1 MRKFYTAI
9 VNHRKTV
16 ISFFVIM
23 AIIGVF
29 LFTQV
34 GVDYDINDYLP
45 EDSISTIAIDLMQEE
60 FEGGIP
66 NARVMIKDVT
76 IPEALEYKN
85 KLLEIEGVDE
95 VTWLDDSIDMA
106 VPLSTIDQNTVETY
120 YKNNTALYNVTLDEK
135 KRVEATEEIRN
146 LIGEENALVG
156 NAICAADATTKT
168 LAEVPIIIAGA
179 IAFVIFVLVLTT
191 NTWLDPVIVMVSLGI
206 AIAINAGTNIIF
218 GTISFVTNAS
228 GNILQLAVSL
238 DYSVFLLHR
247 YRECKALTD
256 DPKEA
261 MVDALCKSTTSIL
274 SSGLT
279 TVIGFLALCIMRF
292 LLGPDMGY
300 ALAKGVA
307 FSLITVFLFT
317 PCFILSMQKFIDKCE
332 HRSFMPDFHGFGKF
346 ISKVMVPLAIVFIVC
361 IAPSYLASNANSY
374 IYGSGHLFGDDSRIT
389 IDTKSVEDVFGQR
402 DTYVLMVPN
411 RSTAT
416 EKELSDKIHELKQV
430 TDIISFVDN
439 AGAEIPKE
447 YLDDETLKLLD
458 SGKYSRMVISV
469 KADYEGDEAFA
480 LIEEIRNLSEKYY
493 PGEWY
498 LAGQGV
504 STYDLKLTVVADMV
518 KVNLVAILAVFLV
531 MVILQRDLILPV
543 LLVLSIETATW
554 INLSIPYF
562 TDQSVYY
569 IAYLII
575 SSIQLGATVDY
586 AILMSDRYKEMREK
600 YNKKDATVET
610 ISSVA
615 VSILTSASVLIVIG
629 FLMGFISSNQLLAQ
643 LGKFIGFGGT
653 CSLFIVIFIV
663 PGLLYIFDRLFIK
676 KPLKERLKDKKEK
689 LDAFK
694 NNRKNAKEESV
705 NG

>member
-1 MRKFYTAI
+1 MRKFYTFI
-9 VNHRKTV
+9 VNHRKTIISIFV
-16 ISFFVIM
+16 IS

-45 EDSISTIAIDLMQEE
+45 EDSISTVAIDLMKEE

-66 NARVMIKDVT
+66 NARVMIKDVS
-76 IPEALEYKN
+76 IPNALEYKN
-85 KLLEIEGVDE
+85 KLLAIDGVDE
-95 VTWLDDSIDMA
+95 VTWLDDSIDMT
-106 VPLSTIDQNTVETY
+106 VPLSTVDQNTIETY
-120 YKNNTALYNVTLDEK
+120 YKNDTALYNVTLNDK
-135 KRVEATEEIRN
+135 KRVEATEEIRE

-156 NAICAADATTKT
+156 NAVCAADATTKT
-168 LAEVPIIIAGA
+168 LAEVPIIIGGA
-179 IAFVIFVLVLTT
+179 IAFVIVVLILTT
-191 NTWLDPVIVMVSLGI
+191 NTWVDPIIVMVSLGI

-247 YRECKALTD
+247 YRECKSLTD
-256 DPKEA
+256 DHKEA
-261 MVDALCKSTTSIL
+261 MIDALCKSTSSIL

-317 PCFILSMQKFIDKCE
+317 PCFILSIQKLVDKSE
-332 HRSFMPDFHGFGKF
+332 HRPFMPDFHGFGKF
-346 ISKVMVPLAIVFIVC
+346 ISKIMVPLAIIFIIC

-389 IDTKSVEDVFGQR
+389 IDTKAVEDVFGQR

-411 RSTAT
+411 TSTAT
-416 EKELSDKIHELKQV
+416 EKELSDRLHELKEV
-430 TDIISFVDN
+430 TDVISFVDN

-447 YLDDETLKLLD
+447 YLDEGTLKLLD

-469 KADYEGDEAFA
+469 KADYEGEKAFN
-480 LIEEIRNLSEKYY
+480 LIEEIRNISEKYY

-504 STYDLKLTVVADMV
+504 STYDLKLTVVDDMV
-518 KVNLVAILAVFLV
+518 KVNIVAILAVFLV
-531 MVILQRDLILPV
+531 MVVLQRDLILPI

-586 AILMSDRYKEMREK
+586 AILMSDRYKECREK
-600 YNKKDATVET
+600 YNKKEAIIET
-610 ISSVA
+610 IASVA
-615 VSILTSASVLIVIG
+615 VSILTSASVLIIVG

-653 CSLFIVIFIV
+653 CSLFIVVFIV
-663 PGLLYIFDRLFIK
+663 PGLLYMFDKLFIK
-676 KPLKERLKDKKEK
+676 KSLKERIKDRKEK
-689 LDAFK
+689 ITKLK
-694 NNRKNAKEESV
+694 NGKDESV
-705 NG
+705 NE

>member
-1 MRKFYTAI
+1 MRKFYTFI
-9 VNHRKTV
+9 VNHRKTIISIFV
-16 ISFFVIM
+16 IS

-45 EDSISTIAIDLMQEE
+45 EDSISTIAIDLMKEE

-66 NARVMIKDVT
+66 NARVMIKDVS
-76 IPEALEYKN
+76 IPNALEYKN
-85 KLLEIEGVDE
+85 KLLAIDGVDE
-95 VTWLDDSIDMA
+95 VTWLDDSIDMT
-106 VPLSTIDQNTVETY
+106 VPLSTVDQNTIETY
-120 YKNNTALYNVTLDEK
+120 YKNDTALYNVTLNDK
-135 KRVEATEEIRN
+135 KRVEATEEIRE

-156 NAICAADATTKT
+156 NAVCAADATTKT
-168 LAEVPIIIAGA
+168 LAEVPIIIGGA
-179 IAFVIFVLVLTT
+179 IAFVIVVLILTT
-191 NTWLDPVIVMVSLGI
+191 NTWVDPIIVMVSLGI

-247 YRECKALTD
+247 YRECKSLTD
-256 DPKEA
+256 DHKEA
-261 MVDALCKSTTSIL
+261 MIDALCKSTSSIL

-317 PCFILSMQKFIDKCE
+317 PCFILSIQKLIDKSE
-332 HRSFMPDFHGFGKF
+332 HRPFMPDFHGFGKF
-346 ISKVMVPLAIVFIVC
+346 ISKIMVPLAIIFIIC

-389 IDTKSVEDVFGQR
+389 IDTKAVEDVFGQR

-411 RSTAT
+411 TSTAT
-416 EKELSDKIHELKQV
+416 EKELSDRLHELKEV
-430 TDIISFVDN
+430 TDVISFVDN

-447 YLDDETLKLLD
+447 YLDEGTLKLLD

-469 KADYEGDEAFA
+469 KADYEGEKAFN
-480 LIEEIRNLSEKYY
+480 LIEEIRNISENYY

-504 STYDLKLTVVADMV
+504 STYDLKLTVVDDMV
-518 KVNLVAILAVFLV
+518 KVNIVAILAVFLV
-531 MVILQRDLILPV
+531 MVVLQRDLILPI

-586 AILMSDRYKEMREK
+586 AILMSDRYKECREK
-600 YNKKDATVET
+600 YNKKEAIIET
-610 ISSVA
+610 IASVA
-615 VSILTSASVLIVIG
+615 VSILTSASVLIIVG

-653 CSLFIVIFIV
+653 CSLFIVVFIV
-663 PGLLYIFDRLFIK
+663 PGLLYIFDKLFIK
-676 KPLKERLKDKKEK
+676 KSLKERIKDRKEK
-689 LDAFK
+689 ITKLK
-694 NNRKNAKEESV
+694 NGKDEPV
-705 NG
+705 NE

>member
-1 MRKFYTAI
+1 MRKFYTFI
-9 VNHRKTV
+9 VNHRKTIISIFV
-16 ISFFVIM
+16 IS

-45 EDSISTIAIDLMQEE
+45 EDSISTVAIDLMKEE

-66 NARVMIKDVT
+66 NARVMIKDVS
-76 IPEALEYKN
+76 IPNALEYKN
-85 KLLEIEGVDE
+85 KLLAIDGVDE
-95 VTWLDDSIDMA
+95 VTWLDDSIDMT
-106 VPLSTIDQNTVETY
+106 VPLSTVGQNTIETY
-120 YKNNTALYNVTLDEK
+120 YKNDTALYNVTLNDK
-135 KRVEATEEIRN
+135 KRVEATEEIRE

-156 NAICAADATTKT
+156 NAVCAADATTKT
-168 LAEVPIIIAGA
+168 LAEVPIIIGGA
-179 IAFVIFVLVLTT
+179 IAFVIVVLILTT
-191 NTWLDPVIVMVSLGI
+191 NTWVDPIIVMVSLGI

-247 YRECKALTD
+247 YRECKSLTD
-256 DPKEA
+256 DHKEA
-261 MVDALCKSTTSIL
+261 MIDALCKSTSSIL

-317 PCFILSMQKFIDKCE
+317 PCFILSIQKLVDKSE
-332 HRSFMPDFHGFGKF
+332 HRPFMPDFHGFGKF
-346 ISKVMVPLAIVFIVC
+346 ISKIMVPLAIIFIIC

-389 IDTKSVEDVFGQR
+389 IDTKAVEDVFGQR

-411 RSTAT
+411 TSTAT
-416 EKELSDKIHELKQV
+416 EKELSDRLHELKEV
-430 TDIISFVDN
+430 TDVISFVDN

-447 YLDDETLKLLD
+447 YLDEGTLKLLD

-469 KADYEGDEAFA
+469 KADYEGEKAFN
-480 LIEEIRNLSEKYY
+480 LIEEIRNISEKYY

-504 STYDLKLTVVADMV
+504 STYDLKLTVVDDMV
-518 KVNLVAILAVFLV
+518 KVNIVAILAVFLV
-531 MVILQRDLILPV
+531 MVVLQRDLILPI

-586 AILMSDRYKEMREK
+586 AILMSDRYKECREK
-600 YNKKDATVET
+600 YNKKEAIIET
-610 ISSVA
+610 IASVA
-615 VSILTSASVLIVIG
+615 VSILTSASVLIIVG

-653 CSLFIVIFIV
+653 CSLFIVVFIV
-663 PGLLYIFDRLFIK
+663 PGLLYMFDKLFIK
-676 KPLKERLKDKKEK
+676 KSLKERIKDRKEK
-689 LDAFK
+689 ITKLK
-694 NNRKNAKEESV
+694 NGKEESV
-705 NG
+705 NE